1 MYYYSTNDR
10 NLKVS
15 LKDAVLK
22 GLPEDNGLFMP
33 SNIPLLPKNVLSI
46 LDKLTFQEISFHV
59 AQQFLEKE
67 VPLEKIEEIVYET
80 IQFKAPMVSLRNDI
94 YILELFHG
102 PSLAFKDFGARFMA
116 RLMAFFLEDEK
127 KDLIILVATSGDTGG
142 AVAAGFHQAK
152 GVKVV
157 ILYPSGK
164 VSKVQES
171 QLTSNGDNIYALEVA
186 GSFDDCQKMVKS
198 AFLDPSLRK
207 KLFLSSANSIN
218 ISRLI
223 PQIFYYFEG
232 SKGFQAENKPSFI
245 VPSGNFGN
253 ITAGILAKKMGA
265 PINQLIA
272 STNMNDVVPEYLN
285 KGKYLSKPS
294 VQTLANAM
302 DVGNPSNFARILD
315 IFNQDSEGSTWN
327 KIKSELKAYRVGDSE
342 IISQIDKVFT
352 NQNYLL
358 EPHSST
364 GYYTAKK
371 LRDEGSTEPFII
383 LGTAHP
389 IKFKDE
395 IHKHLPKIPE
405 EAFGQT
411 IFTKDKLNH
420 YQIENKYSEFKEL
433 LGKLFHVKQD

>member
-1 MYYYSTNDR
+1 MYYYSTNNR

-22 GLPEDNGLFMP
+22 GLPEDNGLYMP
-33 SNIPLLPKNVLSI
+33 SIIPVLPKNILSN
-46 LDKLTFQEISFHV
+46 LHKLTFQEISFNV
-59 AQQFLEKE
+59 ARTFLEKE
-67 VPLEKIEEIVYET
+67 VPLEKIEEIVYDT
-80 IQFKAPMVSLRNDI
+80 IQFPAPLVSLLNDI
-94 YILELFHG
+94 YILELFRG

-116 RLMAFFLEDEK
+116 RLMAFFLKDER

-142 AVAAGFHQAK
+142 AVAAGFHQTK

-164 VSKVQES
+164 VSKVQET
-171 QLTSNGDNIYALEVA
+171 QLTSNGDNIYALEID
-186 GSFDDCQKMVKS
+186 GSFDDCQKLVKT
-198 AFLDPSLRK
+198 AFLDPGVQS

-223 PQIFYYFEG
+223 PQMFYYFEG
-232 SKGFQAENKPSFI
+232 CKNFTPENKPSFI

-285 KGKYLSKPS
+285 KGKYLAKPS
-294 VQTLANAM
+294 IQTLANAM

-315 IFNQDSEGSTWN
+315 VFNQDCEGSTWN
-327 KIKSELKAYRVGDSE
+327 KIKSELKAYSVSDSN
-342 IISQIDKVFT
+342 IISQIKQVFI

-364 GYYTAKK
+364 GHYTAVQT
-371 LRDEGSTEPFII
+371 RNEGATDPLIV

-389 IKFKDE
+389 IKFKEE
-395 IHKHLPKIPE
+395 ILLHFTEIPD
-405 EAFGQT
+405 EAFGPS
-411 IFTKDKLNH
+411 ISTKEKLNH
-420 YQIENKYSEFKEL
+420 HQLENNYTEFKEL

>member
-1 MYYYSTNDR
+1 MHYYSTNNRD
-10 NLKVS
+10 LKVS

-33 SNIPLLPKNVLSI
+33 STVPLLPRNVLSS
-46 LDKLTFQEISFHV
+46 LNKLTFQEISFQV
-59 AQQFLEKE
+59 ARPFLEKE
-67 VPLEKIEEIVYET
+67 VPLEKLEEIVNDT
-80 IQFKAPMVSLRNDI
+80 IQFPAPLVSLLKDI

-116 RLMAFFLEDEK
+116 RLMAFFLEDAK
-127 KDLIILVATSGDTGG
+127 KDLVILVATSGDTGG
-142 AVAAGFHQAK
+142 AVAAGFHRTK

-171 QLTSNGDNIYALEVA
+171 QLTSHGDNIYALEIE
-186 GSFDDCQKMVKS
+186 GSFDDCQKMVKT
-198 AFLDPSLRK
+198 AFLDPGLQS

-223 PQIFYYFEG
+223 PQMFYYFEG
-232 SKGFQAENKPSFI
+232 SKGFQTDNKPSFV

-265 PINQLIA
+265 PIHQLIA
-272 STNMNDVVPEYLN
+272 STNMNDVVPEYLH
-285 KGKYLSKPS
+285 KGQYLSKPS
-294 VQTLANAM
+294 VQTLATAM

-327 KIKSELKAYRVGDSE
+327 KIRSELKAYMVKDSQ
-342 IISQIDKVFT
+342 IISQIEQILHE
-352 NQNYLL
+352 QNYLL

-364 GYYTAKK
+364 GHYTAIK
-371 LRDEGSTEPFII
+371 LRNEGSKEPLIV

-389 IKFKDE
+389 IKFKEE
-395 IHKHLPKIPE
+395 ILKHLPQLPE
-405 EAFGQT
+405 DAFGYHV
-411 IFTKDKLNH
+411 FSKEKLNH
-420 YQIENKYSEFKEL
+420 YHLENNYSEFKEL
-433 LGKLFHVKQD
+433 LGNLFHVKQD

>member
-1 MYYYSTNDR
+1 
-10 NLKVS
+10 
-15 LKDAVLK
+15 
-22 GLPEDNGLFMP
+22 
-33 SNIPLLPKNVLSI
+33 
-46 LDKLTFQEISFHV
+46 
-59 AQQFLEKE
+59 
-67 VPLEKIEEIVYET
+67 
-80 IQFKAPMVSLRNDI
+80 
-94 YILELFHG
+94 
-102 PSLAFKDFGARFMA
+102 
-116 RLMAFFLEDEK
+116 
-127 KDLIILVATSGDTGG
+127 
-142 AVAAGFHQAK
+142 
-152 GVKVV
+152 
-157 ILYPSGK
+157 
-164 VSKVQES
+164 
-171 QLTSNGDNIYALEVA
+171 
-186 GSFDDCQKMVKS
+186 
-198 AFLDPSLRK
+198 
-207 KLFLSSANSIN
+207 
-218 ISRLI
+218 
-223 PQIFYYFEG
+223 
-232 SKGFQAENKPSFI
+232 
-245 VPSGNFGN
+245 
-253 ITAGILAKKMGA
+253 MGA

-371 LRDEGSTEPFII
+371 LRDEGSTEPFIV

-433 LGKLFHVKQD
+433 LGKLFHFRSSRSNPILFFYIADKY